1 MDKYIK
7 KKYPTKKF
15 ANRKEKIAFLQKK
28 GVKLQNDNDGIL
40 SVAIS
45 KGKQCISGKQYH
57 TDRSAE
63 EQFDNAQDNRFQ
75 GKCPRLSKPRKGL
88 EGPQGPHPNVDAFLG
103 APFPGHTSTWIL
115 RYM

>member
-7 KKYPTKKF
+7 KKYPKKKI
-15 ANRKEKIAFLQKK
+15 ANRREKVAFLQKK
-28 GVKLQNDNDGIL
+28 KVKLQKDNEGVL

-45 KGKQCISGKQYH
+45 KGKQCLSGKQYM
-57 TDRSAE
+57 TDRAAE

-115 RYM
+115 RYL